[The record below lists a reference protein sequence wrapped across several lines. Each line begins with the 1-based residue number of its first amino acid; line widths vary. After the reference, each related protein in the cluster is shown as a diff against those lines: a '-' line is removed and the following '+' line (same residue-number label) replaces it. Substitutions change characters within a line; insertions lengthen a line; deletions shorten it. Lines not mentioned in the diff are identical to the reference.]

1 MEDSTE
7 EEIAEYKNISD
18 NFCFNDIFKYIKNEN
33 LIKVLNGF
41 KEEIEKDLNIPNA
54 LPYLYNIMKEKNISK
69 DEILKSISIVDFIL
83 GLNII
88 EESKNIN
95 SFVNNSSSINE
106 EIINKL
112 IRERNV
118 AKKEKNYN
126 EADEIRNKLKNM
138 GVLLEDTPN
147 GTIWKKC

>member
-7 EEIAEYKNISD
+7 KEIAEYKNISD

-69 DEILKSISIVDFIL
+69 DEILKSLSIIDFIL

-112 IRERNV
+112 ISERNV

-138 GVLLEDTPN
+138 GILLEDTPN